1 MAKRI
6 GKVIPRQEVFV
17 HEGAIQANA
26 ANTNTIQITN
36 VVGSEATPPAAGID
50 PLCSVREVELPEI
63 RDDVDIVFH
72 QPSEEYDANPKICKF
87 KAKRADDHEYIVDVD
102 FLVHVIRVIVENH
115 NTLTPI
121 DVEEMLSGFGEV
133 SVKTQQ
139 QTYMTRDVEPG
150 CCGMSAT
157 QKEHVMTVIK
167 SVALNGLN
175 LAKHIPDMLSFL
187 TKIGVSIL

>member
-6 GKVIPRQEVFV
+6 GKVIPRAPG
-17 HEGAIQANA
+17 GAFQVNP
-26 ANTNTIQITN
+26 ANTNVISITN
-36 VVGSEATPPAAGID
+36 VVGNEATAPAAGID
-50 PLCSVREVELPEI
+50 PLCSVVRETELPEI
-63 RDDVDIVFH
+63 HDDVDIVF
-72 QPSEEYDANPKICKF
+72 QQASEEYDANPRICKF
-87 KAKRADDHEYIVDVD
+87 KAKRADDHEYIVDVE
-102 FLVHVIRVIVENH
+102 FLVHVIKVIVENH
-115 NTLTPI
+115 NITITPS

-133 SVKTQQ
+133 SVKTVQQ
-139 QTYMTRDVEPG
+139 AYMERDVEPS